1 MIVSGREPPDPAMGE
16 RNIHHKPGRSQLRT
30 FTKALLDDV
39 QALERMLADN
49 VFESGVRRIGA
60 EQEMFLVDRSMGPAM
75 TAVEVLETL
84 DDARFTSELG
94 KFNIEAN
101 LTPRILKGDGLSELE
116 REIETLLAKARKAAD
131 VHDSRILL
139 AGILPTIKKGDLSLD
154 SIMPEPRYH
163 ELNRAMCEHRD
174 GEFRLGIKGLDEL
187 RITHDNLM
195 CEACNSSFQVH
206 FQVGADEFVHLYNLA
221 QAVTAPV
228 LAAATYSPFFLQHR
242 LWHETRLAVFQQG
255 VDVRSDGLQAR
266 QARPRVAFG
275 DSWVETT
282 VSEIYKEDIAR
293 FRVLLSSDLGDPST
307 EILDRGEIPLL
318 RALSLHNG
326 TVYRWNRPCYGVV
339 DGTPN
344 LRIEHRILP
353 SGPTVVD
360 EVANAAFFFGL
371 MVALSDEYKDVTK
384 VMNFDDVKTNVIA
397 AARYGLK
404 AQFVWVGGKSFT
416 AQQLVLDHLL
426 PPAREGLH
434 DRGIDSAD
442 IDRYLGVIEE
452 RVRTART
459 GSQWALDSLADMG
472 DHGTRDERFRAI
484 ATAMYERHIEGKPV
498 HEWSLATQD
507 ESTDWRDSY
516 RFVEQV
522 MTTDLFTVGPED
534 LVDLAAN
541 LMDWERIRHV
551 PVEDNSGKLVGII
564 SHRQL
569 LRLVGR
575 GQKGDAPVAARE
587 IMTPDPITVTPQ
599 TESLKAMAIMRKH
612 KVSCLPVV
620 EDDNKLVGIV
630 SEQDFIAVAAMLLE
644 DQLRDVHWHDDE

>member
-1 MIVSGREPPDPAMGE
+1 MGE

-39 QALERMLADN
+39 QALERMLADD
-49 VFESGVRRIGA
+49 VIESGVRRIGA

-75 TAVEVLETL
+75 TAVPVLETL
-84 DDARFTSELG
+84 GDPHFTTELG

-101 LTPRILKGDGLSELE
+101 LTPRMLEKDGLSQLE
-116 REIETLLAKARKAAD
+116 KEIETLLAKARRAAD
-131 VHDSRILL
+131 VHDSGILL
-139 AGILPTIKKGDLSLD
+139 AGILPTIKKRDLSID
-154 SIMPEPRYH
+154 SITPELRYH

-195 CEACNSSFQVH
+195 CEASNSSFQVH
-206 FQVGADEFVHLYNLA
+206 FQVGPGEFVNLYNLA

-228 LAAATYSPFFLQHR
+228 LAAATNSPFFLQQR

-255 VDVRSDGLQAR
+255 VDIRSEGLQAR
-266 QARPRVAFG
+266 RSRPRVAFG
-275 DSWVETT
+275 DTWVKET

-293 FRVLLSSDLGDPST
+293 FRVLLSSDLGEPST
-307 EILDRGEIPLL
+307 EILDRGEIPPLQ
-318 RALSLHNG
+318 ALSLHNG

-339 DGTPN
+339 DGKPH

-353 SGPTVVD
+353 SGPTVID
-360 EVANAAFFFGL
+360 EIANAAFFFGL
-371 MVALSDEYKDVTK
+371 MVALGDEYKDVTK
-384 VMNFDDVKTNVIA
+384 VISFDEVKTNVIA
-397 AARYGLK
+397 AARYGLR
-404 AQFVWVGGKSFT
+404 AQFTWTRGRSFT
-416 AQQLVLDHLL
+416 AQKLVLEHLL
-426 PPAREGLH
+426 PPAREGLL
-434 DRGIDSAD
+434 DRGVNAAD
-442 IDRYLGVIEE
+442 VARYLGVIEE
-452 RVRTART
+452 RVRSGQT
-459 GSQWALDSLADMG
+459 GSQWALDSLAAMG
-472 DHGTRDERFRAI
+472 DFGTPEERFRAI
-484 ATAMYERHIEGKPV
+484 TTEMYDRNIEGRPV
-498 HEWSLATQD
+498 HEWPLAALG
-507 ESTDWRDSY
+507 ERRNWKDSY

-541 LMDWERIRHV
+541 LMDWEHIRHV

-575 GQKGDAPVAARE
+575 GPSDGAPVAARE

-599 TESLKAMAIMRKH
+599 TESVTAMSIMRKH
-612 KVSCLPVV
+612 RVSCLPVV

-630 SEQDFIAVAAMLLE
+630 SEQDFIEVAARLLE
-644 DQLRDVHWHDDE
+644 DQLND